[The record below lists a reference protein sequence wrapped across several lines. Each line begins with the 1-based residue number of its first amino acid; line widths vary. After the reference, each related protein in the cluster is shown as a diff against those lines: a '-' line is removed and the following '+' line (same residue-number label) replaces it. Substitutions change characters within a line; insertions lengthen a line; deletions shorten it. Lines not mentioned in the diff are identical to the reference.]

1 MTAAAQPRRVWRI
14 IDLIQWGQ
22 PHFEERGITNARLE
36 VEWLLGHLLNMD
48 RVDLYVQ
55 FERPMEPGELAQFKQ
70 LVKRRTAG
78 EPLQYVIGTAP
89 FYGRDFKVT
98 PAVLIPRPESEVI
111 IEQLIGG
118 LPPRTVLD
126 IGTGSGC
133 LAITAALEIAGC
145 QVTAVDI
152 SSEALAIAK
161 DNARTCGAENIRFE
175 QLDILVSRPEGA
187 FDAVLCNPPY
197 VADDELHT
205 LAVEVRDHEP
215 PLALFDGG
223 DGLKFYRRLAEML
236 PDMLSPAGRL
246 ITEFGGRHQ
255 LEQIKE
261 IFGGAGREVTIHPD
275 LQGDPRV
282 AVVTVASA

>member
-1 MTAAAQPRRVWRI
+1 MTVIAQPHRVWRI

-22 PHFEERGITNARLE
+22 PHFEERGISNARLE
-36 VEWLLGHLLNMD
+36 VEWLLGHLLDMD

-70 LVKRRTAG
+70 LVQRRTAG
-78 EPLQYVIGTAP
+78 EPLQYIIGTAP

-98 PAVLIPRPESEVI
+98 PAVLIPRPESEVL
-111 IEQLIGG
+111 IEQLTRGSRPETI
-118 LPPRTVLD
+118 LD

-133 LAITAALEIAGC
+133 LAITAALELPGC

-152 SSEALAIAK
+152 SREALVVAE
-161 DNARTCGAENIRFE
+161 DNARTYGADNIRFE
-175 QLDILVSRPEGA
+175 QRDILESRPDGP

-197 VADDELHT
+197 VADDELNT
-205 LAVEVRDHEP
+205 LALEVRDHEP
-215 PLALFDGG
+215 RLALFDGS
-223 DGLKFYRRLAEML
+223 DGLRFYRRLAEL
-236 PDMLSPAGRL
+236 VPDLLSPEGRL
-246 ITEFGGRHQ
+246 ITEFGGHHQ
-255 LEQIKE
+255 EEKIKE

-282 AVVTVASA
+282 AVIRVAAA